1 MAKEKNKSKKQ
12 VNINFKKIGVI
23 LLLIATIA
31 MYISSL
37 LFI

>member
-1 MAKEKNKSKKQ
+1 MANQRNKSKKQ

>member
-1 MAKEKNKSKKQ
+1 MTSKKNKTKKQ
-12 VNINFKKIGVI
+12 ININFKKIGVI

>member
-1 MAKEKNKSKKQ
+1 MAKEKKKLKKSM
-12 VNINFKKIGVI
+12 NINFKKIGVI

>member
-1 MAKEKNKSKKQ
+1 MTNKKDKSKKQ
-12 VNINFKKIGVI
+12 ININFKKMGVI

>member
-1 MAKEKNKSKKQ
+1 MAKDKKKIKKSM
-12 VNINFKKIGVI
+12 NINLKKIGVI
-23 LLLIATIA
+23 FLLIATIA

>member
-1 MAKEKNKSKKQ
+1 MTNKKNKSKKQ
-12 VNINFKKIGVI
+12 ININFKKIGVI

>member
-1 MAKEKNKSKKQ
+1 MNKKTKKRIQ
-12 VNINFKKIGVI
+12 INFQKIGVI
-23 LLLIATIA
+23 FLLIATIA

>member
-1 MAKEKNKSKKQ
+1 MTKEKKKSKKSI
-12 VNINFKKIGVI
+12 NINFKKIGVI

>member
-1 MAKEKNKSKKQ
+1 MANQKNKSKKQ
-12 VNINFKKIGVI
+12 VNINLKKIGVI

>member
-1 MAKEKNKSKKQ
+1 MSKENKKIKKA
-12 VNINFKKIGVI
+12 IKMDLKKIGII
-23 LLLIATIA
+23 LLLIATVA

>member
-1 MAKEKNKSKKQ
+1 MANQKNKSKKL

>member
-1 MAKEKNKSKKQ
+1 MANKKNNPKKQ
-12 VNINFKKIGVI
+12 MSINFKKIGVI

>member
-1 MAKEKNKSKKQ
+1 MANEKNKSKKSI
-12 VNINFKKIGVI
+12 NINFKKIGVI

>member
-1 MAKEKNKSKKQ
+1 MAKEKKKSKKSI
-12 VNINFKKIGVI
+12 NINFKKIGVI